1 MVPTYFFTSVV
12 FKLFVFLCVF
22 SKRKKRSLSSAC
34 YYYLNPVL
42 TTAQIIRW
50 SFHFLVSF
58 AKRARARGRAVVNL
72 LSSLNHH
79 VVRRGRG
86 GGRGDWPGA
95 CFWSLSFS
103 NRNRFLA
110 KSRARSPIV
119 LVAFSRISRVSFLNR
134 DDARGDVIA
143 KGEAGCLAQWC
154 ANGLEASRIVARAV

>member
-1 MVPTYFFTSVV
+1 MVHTSLHLLCSNSLFF
-12 FKLFVFLCVF
+12 CVF
-22 SKRKKRSLSSAC
+22 FPREKRGVSRVAC
-34 YYYLNPVL
+34 YYLNPVL
-42 TTAQIIRW
+42 TAQIIRW

-58 AKRARARGRAVVNL
+58 AKRARARGRAVVN

-110 KSRARSPIV
+110 KSIACSPIV

>member
-22 SKRKKRSLSSAC
+22 SKRKKRSLSSRLLLFEPCSDRTNYKVVFPFPRLFRETRESERKSGRQFIVFEPPCRSTRSRRRTRRLARC
-34 YYYLNPVL
+34 V
-42 TTAQIIRW
+42 
-50 SFHFLVSF
+50 FLVALF
-58 AKRARARGRAVVNL
+58 L
-72 LSSLNHH
+72 
-79 VVRRGRG
+79 
-86 GGRGDWPGA
+86 
-95 CFWSLSFS
+95 

-110 KSRARSPIV
+110 KSRACSPIV